1 MTRAVWAVLV
11 GAVAVGLTGCAGG
24 AGAAGRGGLE
34 FPSQASLND
43 LASQPTPRGASDER
57 QTLAVDEWQP
67 GDGSEPTTEAEALVE
82 RVANAKGHRA
92 AIDAELSCTAREIAR
107 FYAAHG
113 AFPDQ
118 QLQAYMAGVCGAS
131 VPTFGVSVWSTPKHT
146 LFSKTN
152 RAKWHAS
159 IAEQLGAW
167 LPPSTSS
174 AGAAELSDGKT
185 SVLAVAVATS
195 MVDWESKSTVA
206 SPSGEVELTGSLRTP
221 AAFIYGIINAGTH
234 GVRDCRTDPRVA
246 LPRFHLTC
254 QLDDADGAAW
264 VGIQALPPG
273 RVLARGVA
281 RLLIRRE
288 GAPLTF
294 NAAAKSSTPES
305 VTGATAFAKR
315 LVALVNE
322 TRAAAQLPAL
332 RLAKRQSEIST
343 RLAPHYFVSESA
355 GEEIVDQI
363 ALGLMAGWRVK
374 GTIRTGNFYS
384 NELSGSLDPKRWLAF
399 MLDEPSARRVLL
411 DPEARTIAIGPEVRP
426 DAKTIGALINT
437 YAFYESDDHQA
448 DIERFLSNLNQ
459 HRRGLGL
466 RPVKVTSAPEVAR
479 AVRAVKQHHNPED
492 ALQTALEQVVDRA
505 ERDVEGY
512 YIEAS
517 DLDHVTFPEALLR
530 PVVKLAI
537 AAAHHRYPDAAWGT
551 LTLLVVLF
559 ESRGRERTA
568 SVAKPGG

>member
-1 MTRAVWAVLV
+1 VLL
-11 GAVAVGLTGCAGG
+11 AAMAACLTGCG
-24 AGAAGRGGLE
+24 AGSSGARRGGLE
-34 FPSQASLND
+34 FPSQASLER
-43 LASQPTPRGASDER
+43 LATQPAPRAASEEHK
-57 QTLAVDEWQP
+57 TVGVDEWQP
-67 GDGSEPTTEAEALVE
+67 GDEAAPATEAEALVKS
-82 RVANAKGHRA
+82 VADAQGRPLA
-92 AIDAELSCTAREIAR
+92 MDAELGCVAREVAR
-107 FYAAHG
+107 FYAAHD

-118 QLQAYMAGVCGAS
+118 QLQAHMAGVCGAS
-131 VPTFGVSVWSTPKHT
+131 VTTFGVSVWSRPKHA
-146 LFSKTN
+146 LLHAAS
-152 RAKWHAS
+152 RAKWHAD
-159 IAEQLGAW
+159 IAKQLGDW
-167 LPPSTSS
+167 LPPSTTL

-185 SVLAVAVATS
+185 SVFAAAVATS
-195 MVDWESKSTVA
+195 MVEWESKSTVA

-221 AAFIYGIINAGTH
+221 AAFIYGLTNAGSH

-254 QLDDADGAAW
+254 QLDDADSSAW

-288 GAPLTF
+288 GAPMAF
-294 NAAAKSSTPES
+294 NRAAQNSAPES
-305 VTGATAFAKR
+305 VTSAMAFAKR

-332 RLAKRQSEIST
+332 RRAKRQSETST
-343 RLAPHYFVSESA
+343 RLAPHYFASESA
-355 GEEIVDQI
+355 DDEVMDQI
-363 ALGLMAGWRVK
+363 ALGLLAGWQVK
-374 GTIRTGNFYS
+374 GTIRTGDFYS

-399 MLDEPSARRVLL
+399 MLDEPLARRVLL
-411 DPEARTIAIGPEVRP
+411 DPQARSIAIGPEVRP
-426 DAKTIGALINT
+426 ETKTIGALINT
-437 YAFYESDDHQA
+437 YTFYESDDHRA

-466 RPVKVTSAPEVAR
+466 RPVKVTSAPELAS
-479 AVRAVKQHHNPED
+479 AVHGVKRHHDPQE
-492 ALQTALEQVVDRA
+492 ALQTALERAVDRV

-517 DLDHVTFPEALLR
+517 DLEHVVFPDALLR
-530 PVVKLAI
+530 PSVTLAVS
-537 AAAHHRYPDAAWGT
+537 AAHHRYPDAAWGT

-568 SVAKPGG
+568 SVEKPGG